1 MKNCFS
7 LLSPILIPSVSIFIF
22 SCNTPSENNTSST
35 EKEVSTPL
43 QKVVEPNNNA
53 TSQLPQIT
61 SDKIDV
67 KAFEVKET
75 QGWGY
80 DIYVDSKR
88 MIHQPNI
95 PAIQGNRSFKTEK
108 QALTA
113 GLFAADKLKRTGT
126 LPTITPKELD
136 SIGVIQ

>member
-7 LLSPILIPSVSIFIF
+7 LFSPILLLSMSIFIF
-22 SCNTPSENNTSST
+22 SCNNSSEKNNFSSEEKIVTPQQEVAEQNNNT
-35 EKEVSTPL
+35 P
-43 QKVVEPNNNA
+43 
-53 TSQLPQIT
+53 SQLPEIT

-67 KAFEVKET
+67 KTFEVKET

-80 DIYVDSKR
+80 DIYVDSKI
-88 MIHQPNI
+88 MIHQPII
-95 PAIQGNRSFKTEK
+95 PSIQGNRSFKTEK

-113 GLFAADKLKRTGT
+113 GLFAAEKLKRTGT

>member
-1 MKNCFS
+1 MKKCFIP
-7 LLSPILIPSVSIFIF
+7 LSPILMLSMSIFIF
-22 SCNTPSENNTSST
+22 SCNNSSKKNNFSNEEKIATPQQQVVEQTNNT
-35 EKEVSTPL
+35 
-43 QKVVEPNNNA
+43 A
-53 TSQLPQIT
+53 SQLPEIT

-67 KAFEVKET
+67 KTFEAKET

-80 DIYVDSKR
+80 DIYVDSKI
-88 MIHQPNI
+88 MIHQPII
-95 PAIQGNRSFKTEK
+95 PSIQGNRSFKTEK

>member
-1 MKNCFS
+1 MCFS
-7 LLSPILIPSVSIFIF
+7 LLSPILMLSMSIFIF
-22 SCNTPSENNTSST
+22 SCSTPSENNTSST
-35 EKEVSTPL
+35 EKEVSTPQ

-53 TSQLPQIT
+53 AAQLPQIT

-67 KAFEVKET
+67 KVFEVKET

-88 MIHQPNI
+88 MIHQPTI